1 MNPVGKS
8 VLDGSVTHVIIDM
21 TVVIGS
27 EVLGETS
34 LKDCVERYNET
45 NKCEFELKRAVLL
58 MSQALMCS
66 FFEESMC
73 KIVDH
78 VKQLV
83 IENPFNYIYL
93 CGGFGE
99 CKMLQNTVKVE
110 FQTPSQHV
118 IVPLRPDLIVL
129 KGTVFFGLQKG
140 ITIQSRVACYTY
152 AFDCEYEYDHTN
164 G

>member
-1 MNPVGKS
+1 MP
-8 VLDGSVTHVIIDM
+8 
-21 TVVIGS
+21 
-27 EVLGETS
+27 
-34 LKDCVERYNET
+34 
-45 NKCEFELKRAVLL
+45 
-58 MSQALMCS
+58 QAQMCS
-66 FFEESMC
+66 FFEENMC

-83 IENPFNYIYL
+83 AENPVHYIYV

-118 IVPLRPDLIVL
+118 IVPLRPDLVL
-129 KGTVFFGLQKG
+129 KGAVLFGLQKG
-140 ITIQSRVACYTY
+140 STIQSRVARYTY
-152 AFDCEYEYDHTN
+152 GFDCEYEYDHTN